1 MRTLKHLNQLEY
13 LKTLAK
19 IWLTWKV
26 NARLMIKACMRA
38 GLSMSLPQE
47 KRGLRTCH

>member
-1 MRTLKHLNQLEY
+1 MSTPKQLNQLEY

-19 IWLTWKV
+19 IWLTGKV
-26 NARLMIKACMRA
+26 NARLMVKACIKA
-38 GLSMSLPQE
+38 GLWMNVPQE